1 MSAQIIEP
9 IAESDFKAFAESA
22 ERALTLKLEG
32 NADLNV
38 KSSLDKFLSAVHEV
52 AAKYHLHEVTV
63 DVRRLEFMNSSC
75 LKCFVTWLSK
85 IQTSAPSEHYNV
97 SFVSS
102 PTLYWQK
109 RSLNALACLAPE
121 MVTVQV
127 GG

>member
-9 IAESDFKAFAESA
+9 IAGPDFKAEAESVD
-22 ERALTLKLEG
+22 RTLTLKMEG
-32 NADLNV
+32 NADLSV
-38 KSSLDKFLSAVHEV
+38 KVSLDKFLSAVHAV
-52 AAKYHLHEVTV
+52 ASKYKLQEVTV

-85 IQTSAPSEHYNV
+85 IHANAPSEHYNV
-97 SFVSS
+97 AFISS

-109 RSLNALACLAPE
+109 RGLNALACLAPE

-127 GG
+127 RT